1 MRQRSR
7 DAMAACSQVFGG
19 DPGMEPTTWCCS
31 RVPTC
36 SPAAPPEPYRSRRAE
51 PSLRTPARPTRIL
64 LIGTVA
70 QTTGQRTEAR
80 TAYETYLA
88 LAPYGAHASDV
99 RAILRTL

>member
-7 DAMAACSQVFGG
+7 DALAACSQVFGG
-19 DPGMEPTTWCCS
+19 DP
-31 RVPTC
+31 
-36 SPAAPPEPYRSRRAE
+36 RSADNMVLLARADLLAGRTADTLSLARRAVAAN
-51 PSLRTPARPTRIL
+51 PRQADAYL

-70 QTTGQRTEAR
+70 QTTGQRSEAR
-80 TAYETYLA
+80 SAYETYLA